1 MYQNFIKCV
10 GYGNK
15 GYSLLLKDK
24 KIKNLILISG
34 SNSNYSY
41 IQNKLFKIIKKKAK
55 HIILKENRHDLNYL
69 EKIYSINLNK
79 TNTIIALGGGSII
92 DFSKRLVLRLRRR
105 KKINFYVIP
114 SILGSGAESS
124 ISSIINTPLGKKS
137 FIVNEEFLPDG
148 IIYDEYLFNSLN
160 KIRILMG
167 ILDAFCHC
175 LESLTS
181 INKNQ
186 YLDFLSV
193 QTLNTFIKN
202 NPINNLLNKNQFN
215 FNEISSLSL
224 NGGLAQSNSGSGI
237 CHALT
242 HASEKIL
249 NINHS
254 EGISYFINPVFKY
267 LLINNKKDLKEL
279 NKKLCKYIFKLNK
292 YLNEKKN
299 FKIIK
304 KSMKKKVLLK
314 I

>member
-24 KIKNLILISG
+24 KKIKNLILISG

-41 IQNKLFKIIKKKAK
+41 VQNKLFKIIKKKAK

-124 ISSIINTPLGKKS
+124 ISSIINTPLGKS
-137 FIVNEEFLPDG
+137 FIVSEEFLPDG

-160 KIRILMG
+160 KIRIL
-167 ILDAFCHC
+167 
-175 LESLTS
+175 
-181 INKNQ
+181 IN
-186 YLDFLSV
+186 
-193 QTLNTFIKN
+193 N

-215 FNEISSLSL
+215 YNEISSLSL

-254 EGISYFINPVFKY
+254 EGISYFINPVLRY
-267 LLINNKKDLKEL
+267 LLKPPPPEEL
-279 NKKLCKYIFKLNK
+279 
-292 YLNEKKN
+292 
-299 FKIIK
+299 
-304 KSMKKKVLLK
+304 
-314 I
+314 